1 MKKLK
6 ICVIDGQGGGIGS
19 AIIKKIRE
27 KFLDKIEIIA
37 IGTNS
42 IATSAMLK
50 AKANK
55 GATGENPVKVLI
67 NSVDL
72 IIGPISIIISN
83 SMLGE
88 LTPQM
93 AQYISMSPAK
103 KFLLPFTQENVEVVG
118 VNQEPLPHMI
128 DKLLEKIEEFLNVR
142 SKCLL

>member
-1 MKKLK
+1 MEKLK

-19 AIIKKIRE
+19 AIIKKLRE

-55 GATGENPVKVLI
+55 GATGENPVKVLLNKI
-67 NSVDL
+67 DI
-72 IIGPISIIISN
+72 IIGPISIIIGN

-88 LTPQM
+88 LTPEM
-93 AQYISMSPAK
+93 ATSISMSSAK
-103 KFLLPFTQENVEVVG
+103 KFLLPFTQENIEVIG
-118 VNQEPLPHMI
+118 IDQEPLPHMI
-128 DKLLEKIEEFLNVR
+128 DKLVEKLEEYINV
-142 SKCLL
+142 

>member
-6 ICVIDGQGGGIGS
+6 VCVIDGQGGGIGS
-19 AIIKKIRE
+19 AIIKKLRE

-55 GATGENPVKVLI
+55 GATGENPVKILLE
-67 NSVDL
+67 NVDV
-72 IIGPISIIISN
+72 IVGPISIIVGN

-93 AQYISMSPAK
+93 ATSISMSPAK
-103 KFLLPFTQENVEVVG
+103 KLLLPFTQENIEVIG
-118 VNQEPLPHMI
+118 VMQEPLPHMI
-128 DKLLEKIEEFLNVR
+128 DKLVEKIEEFLNV
-142 SKCLL
+142 

>member
-1 MKKLK
+1 MGKLK

-19 AIIKKIRE
+19 AIIKKLRE

-55 GATGENPVKVLI
+55 GATGENPVKILLDKMDI
-67 NSVDL
+67 
-72 IIGPISIIISN
+72 IIGPISIIIGN

-88 LTPQM
+88 LTPEM
-93 AQYISMSPAK
+93 ATAISMSSAK
-103 KFLLPFTQENVEVVG
+103 KFLLPFTQENIEVIG
-118 VNQEPLPHMI
+118 IEQEPLPHMI
-128 DKLLEKIEEFLNVR
+128 DRLIEKLEEYINV
-142 SKCLL
+142 

>member
-6 ICVIDGQGGGIGS
+6 VCVIDGQGGGIGS
-19 AIIKKIRE
+19 AIIKKLRE

-55 GATGENPVKVLI
+55 GATGENPVKILI
-67 NSVDL
+67 DKVDI
-72 IIGPISIIISN
+72 IIGPISIILGN

-88 LTPQM
+88 LTPEM
-93 AQYISMSPAK
+93 ATSISMSPAK
-103 KFLLPFTQENVEVVG
+103 KMLLPFTQENVEVIG

-128 DKLLEKIEEFLNVR
+128 EKLLEKLEEYINV
-142 SKCLL
+142 

>member
-19 AIIKKIRE
+19 AIIKKLRE
-27 KFLDKIEIIA
+27 KFLDKIEVIA

-55 GATGENPVKVLI
+55 GATGENPVKVLLD
-67 NSVDL
+67 SVDV
-72 IIGPISIIISN
+72 IVGPISIIIGN

-93 AQYISMSPAK
+93 ATAISMSPAK
-103 KFLLPFTQENVEVVG
+103 KLLLPFTQENIEVIG
-118 VNQEPLPHMI
+118 VVQEPLPHMI
-128 DKLLEKIEEFLNVR
+128 DKLIEKIEEFLDV
-142 SKCLL
+142 

>member
-1 MKKLK
+1 MEKIK

-19 AIIKKIRE
+19 AIIKKLRE
-27 KFLDKIEIIA
+27 KFIDKVEIIA

-55 GATGENPVKVLI
+55 GATGENPIKILLDKVDVI
-67 NSVDL
+67 V
-72 IIGPISIIISN
+72 GPISIIIGN

-88 LTPQM
+88 LTPEM
-93 AQYISMSPAK
+93 ATYISMSKAK

-118 VNQEPLPHMI
+118 VSQEPLPHMI
-128 DKLLEKIEEFLNVR
+128 DKLIEKLEEYLNV
-142 SKCLL
+142 

>member
-1 MKKLK
+1 MKKIK

-19 AIIKKIRE
+19 TIIKRLRE

-55 GATGENPVKVLI
+55 GATGENPVKI
-67 NSVDL
+67 ISNEVDI
-72 IIGPISIIISN
+72 IIGPISIILGN

-88 LTPQM
+88 LTPEM
-93 AQYISMSPAK
+93 ATSISMSPAK
-103 KFLLPFTQENVEVVG
+103 KFLLPFTQENVEIIG
-118 VNQEPLPHMI
+118 VHQEPLPHMI
-128 DKLLEKIEEFLNVR
+128 DKLIEKLEECLNVW
-142 SKCLL
+142 SKCFL

>member
-1 MKKLK
+1 MEKIK

-19 AIIKKIRE
+19 AIIKKLRE
-27 KFLDKIEIIA
+27 KFIDKVEIIA

-55 GATGENPVKVLI
+55 GATGENPIKILLDKVDVI
-67 NSVDL
+67 V
-72 IIGPISIIISN
+72 GPISIIIGN

-88 LTPQM
+88 LTPEM
-93 AQYISMSPAK
+93 ATYISMSKAK
-103 KFLLPFTQENVEVVG
+103 KFLLPFTQENVEVIG

-128 DKLLEKIEEFLNVR
+128 EILVEKLEEYLNV
-142 SKCLL
+142 

>member
-1 MKKLK
+1 MGKLK

-19 AIIKKIRE
+19 AIIKKLRE

-55 GATGENPVKVLI
+55 GATGENPVKILLDKMDI
-67 NSVDL
+67 
-72 IIGPISIIISN
+72 IIGPISIIIGN

-88 LTPQM
+88 LTPEM
-93 AQYISMSPAK
+93 ATAISMSSAK
-103 KFLLPFTQENVEVVG
+103 KFLLPFTQENIEVIG
-118 VNQEPLPHMI
+118 IEQEPLPHMI
-128 DKLLEKIEEFLNVR
+128 NKLIEKLEEYINV
-142 SKCLL
+142 

>member
-1 MKKLK
+1 MNKLK

-19 AIIKKIRE
+19 AIIKKLRE

-55 GATGENPVKVLI
+55 GATGENPVKILI
-67 NSVDL
+67 DKVDI
-72 IIGPISIIISN
+72 IIGPISIILGN

-88 LTPQM
+88 LTPEM
-93 AQYISMSPAK
+93 ATSISMSPAK
-103 KFLLPFTQENVEVVG
+103 KMLLPFTQENVEVIG

-128 DKLLEKIEEFLNVR
+128 EKLLEKLEEYINV
-142 SKCLL
+142 

>member
-1 MKKLK
+1 MGKLK

-19 AIIKKIRE
+19 AIIKKLRE

-55 GATGENPVKVLI
+55 GATGENPVKILLDKMDI
-67 NSVDL
+67 
-72 IIGPISIIISN
+72 IIGPISIIIGN

-88 LTPQM
+88 LTPEM
-93 AQYISMSPAK
+93 ATAISMSSAK
-103 KFLLPFTQENVEVVG
+103 KFLLPFTQENIEVIG
-118 VNQEPLPHMI
+118 IEQEPLPHMI
-128 DKLLEKIEEFLNVR
+128 DKLIEKLEEYINV
-142 SKCLL
+142 

>member
-1 MKKLK
+1 MEKLK

-19 AIIKKIRE
+19 AIIKKLRE

-55 GATGENPVKVLI
+55 GATGENPVKVILDE
-67 NSVDL
+67 VD
-72 IIGPISIIISN
+72 IIVGPISIILGN

-93 AQYISMSPAK
+93 ATYIATSNAK
-103 KFLLPFTQENVEVVG
+103 KILLPFTQENVEVIG
-118 VNQEPLPHMI
+118 VVQEPLPHMI
-128 DKLLEKIEEFLNVR
+128 DKLVEKIEEYL
-142 SKCLL
+142 